1 MNKSEKKENK
11 IKKANERRKKRKKV
25 LKIILILYGI
35 YFLLTLPIRIQQK
48 LPSDIEKVSIYEK
61 KTILKELEE
70 QYPEEKFEVL
80 GFIPDSDLTYTYLLI
95 GSPGEYGHLMMREF
109 FVRPINKPGEEFI
122 VKYDYG
128 YTPGTHII
136 MALEE
141 ICRVLMIPLAPKFYD
156 KYMYDMNKVYF
167 YPKFYNDYQVRSLR
181 NDKSQNQEINLE
193 LSEYL
198 KPKVRELFPNLD
210 FNITCDV
217 YRTESYNIDKFNI
230 SVKIVTEIEEY
241 FKIDINQVYNNFKI
255 LLDEVDKYLVD
266 KISNELY
273 IGNIEIASY
282 PTIKTKF
289 DELKDLDSRTL
300 YFYVKEFEEEYFGGC
315 YTGDVNLYRIRKL
328 EKDGSMKIIEDS
340 FEAFV
345 KNRDIFMKNCKENLM
360 NKKFD

>member
-1 MNKSEKKENK
+1 M
-11 IKKANERRKKRKKV
+11 
-25 LKIILILYGI
+25 
-35 YFLLTLPIRIQQK
+35 
-48 LPSDIEKVSIYEK
+48 
-61 KTILKELEE
+61 
-70 QYPEEKFEVL
+70 L
-80 GFIPDSDLTYTYLLI
+80 GFIPNSDLTYTYLLI
-95 GSPGEYGHLMMREF
+95 GSPGEYGHIMMREF

-141 ICRVLMIPLAPKFYD
+141 IGRVLMIQLVPKFSD
-156 KYMYDMNKVYF
+156 KYIDDMNKVYF

-198 KPKVRELFPNLD
+198 KPKIRELFPDLD

-217 YRTESYNIDKFNI
+217 YRTKSYNIDKFDI

-241 FKIDINQVYNNFKI
+241 LKIDINQIYNNFKI
-255 LLDEVDKYLVD
+255 LLDEVDNYLVD
-266 KISNELY
+266 KTSNELY
-273 IGNIEIASY
+273 VGNIEVASY

-300 YFYVKEFEEEYFGGC
+300 YFYTESEYFAREYFSKC
-315 YTGDVNLYRIRKL
+315 YDDLSIYRLRKL
-328 EKDGSMKIIEDS
+328 KEDGSIAIYEDDFES
-340 FEAFV
+340 FHRSREAF
-345 KNRDIFMKNCKENLM
+345 IKNCKENLM
-360 NKKFD
+360 DKKFD